1 MVLQQ
6 AFDRGCYTIRY
17 KLQGGLI
24 VTGKRKCEGELGG
37 GDVLDDQRLAG
48 HQHAPLALHGV
59 YELGDGLILGHAVRA
74 LRLGQFR
81 KRTRHN
87 ILAADYAG
95 GANAAK
101 SCGSTREC
109 MVFID

>member
-1 MVLQQ
+1 M
-6 AFDRGCYTIRY
+6 
-17 KLQGGLI
+17 
-24 VTGKRKCEGELGG
+24 
-37 GDVLDDQRLAG
+37 DDQRLAG

-95 GANAAK
+95 GANAKK
-101 SCGSTREC
+101 SCGITREC